1 MQQAR
6 LEHELVIR
14 TERRLGLV
22 AEVAHVLA
30 EMGVNIYAVN
40 LDIDGDQAV
49 LRLITNAQTYA
60 RDALQRACFPVSER
74 EVVVIELP
82 ERAGF
87 LEKVTA
93 ALARQKIQIDDL
105 YATASEGT
113 RTTTVVF
120 SCSHNAKA
128 ALMFHQKK

>member
-6 LEHELVIR
+6 LERELVIR
-14 TERRLGLV
+14 TEQRLDLV
-22 AEVAHVLA
+22 AEVAHILA
-30 EMGVNIYAVN
+30 EMGVNIFAVN
-40 LDIDGDQAV
+40 LCVDGDQAV
-49 LRLITNAQTYA
+49 VRLITSAQTYA
-60 RDALQRACFPVSER
+60 RDALQRACLPVTER

-93 ALARQKIQIDDL
+93 ALARQKIQLNDL

-113 RTTTVVF
+113 RMTTVVF

-128 ALMFHQKK
+128 ALMFQKK